1 MVIETNQPKEPNM
14 SKLLAAYLANPSA
27 KNAQKLVAYDRKHP
41 MAACMLNPLETAL
54 LAQARG

>member
-1 MVIETNQPKEPNM
+1 M